1 VPGRRINFGSHQLDR
16 DAAILWRAGE
26 RCVLQAQPLRLL
38 TLLIERRGEVVTRDD
53 IREQLWSDTVVE
65 YDQGINF
72 AIRQIRIALGPD
84 AHLVQTVPRRGY
96 RFVGDLTPVMIPAP
110 PRRSRV
116 TGPIA
121 AAILLALASGF
132 GAGIITRDAPAGQF
146 VYDHLVHPGRC
157 PYLRVFLP
165 AHRNS

>member
-1 VPGRRINFGSHQLDR
+1 MPGRHISFGSHQLDL
-16 DAAILWRAGE
+16 DTAILWRAGE
-26 RCVLQAQPLRLL
+26 RCALQSQPLRLL
-38 TLLIERRGEVVTRDD
+38 ILLIERRGEVVTRED

-96 RFVGDLTPVMIPAP
+96 RFVGDLTQSVPLPARP
-110 PRRSRV
+110 SRRAWS
-116 TGPIA
+116 IA
-121 AAILLALASGF
+121 AAILLALASGCT
-132 GAGIITRDAPAGQF
+132 AGIVTRDGQAGQF

-165 AHRNS
+165 PHRNS

>member
-1 VPGRRINFGSHQLDR
+1 MPGRHISFGSHQLDP

-96 RFVGDLTPVMIPAP
+96 RFLGDLTPAIPAA
-110 PRRSRV
+110 PRRSRRAWS
-116 TGPIA
+116 IA

>member
-1 VPGRRINFGSHQLDR
+1 VPGRPISFGSHELDPH
-16 DAAILWRAGE
+16 AATLRRAGE
-26 RCVLQAQPLRLL
+26 RCVLQSQPLRLL
-38 TLLIERRGEVVTRDD
+38 TLLIDRRGEVVTRDE

-96 RFVGDLTPVMIPAP
+96 RFVGQVSQPMPGSAQP
-110 PRRSRV
+110 SRR
-116 TGPIA
+116 PYAIA

-132 GAGIITRDAPAGQF
+132 GVGIITRDAPAGQF
-146 VYDHLVHPGRC
+146 VYDHLVHPERC
-157 PYLRVFLP
+157 PYFRVFLP
-165 AHRNS
+165 THRNS

>member
-1 VPGRRINFGSHQLDR
+1 VPGRDISFGSHRLDP

-38 TLLIERRGEVVTRDD
+38 SFLIERRGEVVTRED
-53 IREQLWSDTVVE
+53 IREQLWSGTAVE

-84 AHLVQTVPRRGY
+84 AHFVQTVPRRGY
-96 RFVGDLTPVMIPAP
+96 RFVGDVTHAIPAP
-110 PRRSRV
+110 ARLSRRGWS
-116 TGPIA
+116 IA

-132 GAGIITRDAPAGQF
+132 GAGIITRDGPAGQF

-165 AHRNS
+165 PHRNS

>member
-1 VPGRRINFGSHQLDR
+1 MPGRHISFGSHQLDP
-16 DAAILWRAGE
+16 DAAILWRTGE

-38 TLLIERRGEVVTRDD
+38 TLLVARRGEVVTRED
-53 IREQLWSDTVVE
+53 IREQLWADTVVE

-72 AIRQIRIALGPD
+72 AIRQIRMALGPD

-96 RFVGDLTPVMIPAP
+96 RFVGDVTHALPTPARSA
-110 PRRSRV
+110 RRAWS
-116 TGPIA
+116 IA

-132 GAGIITRDAPAGQF
+132 GAGIITRDVPAGQF

-157 PYLRVFLP
+157 PYLRAFLP
-165 AHRNS
+165 THRNS